1 MSLAT
6 GAFHGIAIAV
16 DYLLEMTLFWK
27 QARPMTVSS
36 RAGLAL
42 RAGET
47 TTPLAL
53 IGRALNKI
61 DPSHTDAAIAAD
73 ISRAKSAL
81 QLLGG

>member
-36 RAGLAL
+36 RCGLAL
-42 RAGET
+42 RAGEK

-61 DPSHTDAAIAAD
+61 DPGHTEAAIAAD
-73 ISRAKSAL
+73 IARAKSAL
-81 QLLGG
+81 QILGG